1 LRIVLLTSN
10 EIGGV
15 LTYVLNFSKYLKNNK
30 INCLVILSEESSR
43 LIDSVHEEG
52 NIVTL
57 SYSKWSSKRS
67 KFSHLKKYIFDNDIL
82 VVNDTTEMEF
92 INHYQLKNKSI
103 YILHGDINHYQGY
116 LKKYHEGFDEV
127 FCVSMY
133 LHEKY
138 KLLYPNHSFS
148 IAHPMVEDYSAKENF
163 SVSSPVKIASIG
175 RFEYLK
181 GSDTINNTICF
192 LNKNKLSFSWTLFI
206 PPVKN
211 DIEALNKIQS
221 NIIVK
226 KGYNNNQVL
235 DSVEQMDILFFPSRS
250 EGFSMSIIECLKRG
264 VIIIAR
270 DIPMGI
276 PEVIQDKINGFIC
289 KDEIDFQLALQ
300 RIIED
305 PNEIL
310 QMKYNAYK
318 SANELFGYDKECE
331 ILYNLI
337 NSTGVKNNKKY
348 VKVEFS
354 DPMLPE
360 YLIRSF
366 RFFKYNLLKIIWN

>member
-1 LRIVLLTSN
+1 VRIVLLTRN

-15 LTYVLNFSKYLKNNK
+15 LTYVMNFSQYLRNNNVDHLIILLDETSKYFHSEVLDNSLVHLK
-30 INCLVILSEESSR
+30 
-43 LIDSVHEEG
+43 
-52 NIVTL
+52 
-57 SYSKWSSKRS
+57 YS
-67 KFSHLKKYIFDNDIL
+67 KFSTLKSKFSLLKKYIFDDDIL

-92 INHYQLKNKSI
+92 INHYKIKNKSI

-116 LKKYHEGFDEV
+116 LKKYHEAFDDV
-127 FCVSMY
+127 FCVSRY
-133 LHEKY
+133 LNEKY

-148 IAHPMVEDYSAKENF
+148 IAHPMVEDYSLKEKIT
-163 SVSSPVKIASIG
+163 VSSPIKIASIG

-181 GSDTINNTICF
+181 GSDTINNTICY

-206 PPVKN
+206 PPAKN
-211 DIEALNKIQS
+211 DEEALKEIEGKIM
-221 NIIVK
+221 IK
-226 KGYNNNQVL
+226 KGYNNVQVL
-235 DSVEQMDILFFPSRS
+235 DAIQQMDILFFPSRS
-250 EGFSMSIIECLKRG
+250 EGFSMAIIECLKRG

-276 PEVIQDKINGFIC
+276 PEVIQNKVNGFIC
-289 KDEIDFQLALQ
+289 RDEKEFQLAVQ
-300 RIIED
+300 RIIEK
-305 PNEIL
+305 PKEIL

-318 SANELFGYDKECE
+318 SANELFGYEKECE

-337 NSTGVKNNKKY
+337 NSTKVKNNKKY

-360 YLIRSF
+360 YVIRSF